1 MRRTAFI
8 LSAVGALAVVT
19 GVLHFADVDP
29 VVVFV
34 VAAAAL
40 GGLAW
45 AISIA
50 TESVGERF
58 GPAVTGALQST
69 LGNLPEL
76 FIVLFALSAGEL
88 VVARTSILGS
98 LFANGLLVLGL
109 AIVAGS
115 RAAPDGM
122 MRFRPRLPQDTATL
136 LLLAIG
142 IIVLLGLSHQVGD
155 RASGHETAISVVG
168 AIVLLA
174 VYGLW
179 AGTICRSDEPREEA
193 HDEPRA
199 RRCRSG
205 RRSSCSRSRG
215 VAAALVSDWFIDALD
230 PAVEALGI
238 SKAFTG
244 LVIVAIAGNAVENVV
259 GVSLAAKGKSDLAV
273 SVVKNSVAQIAAF
286 LFPALVLL
294 SLAFDDAPDIRAQPG
309 LHRRARRDRPRHV
322 ADHGRR
328 RGAPVRGRGAG
339 RAVRDP
345 RDAHVVRVAAGQRP
359 TRSRCATFGPLM
371 SSCPRASRT
380 RRRRQPCSAVRGGGT
395 SAPSS
400 RSGPPWIMYFRA
412 ALRDDLV
419 HAAVRS
425 STLPGRAARCS
436 AGVDAAEHLLSPG
449 GGSSAAPARRTRER
463 RGARR
468 EQRKR
473 LDARLGRARSLP

>member
-1 MRRTAFI
+1 VRRTTFI
-8 LSAVGALAVVT
+8 LAAVLALAVLA
-19 GVLHFADVDP
+19 GALHFGDAEP

-34 VAAAAL
+34 VAAVAL

-76 FIVLFALSAGEL
+76 FIVLFALAAGEI

-109 AIVAGS
+109 VIVAGA
-115 RAAPDGM
+115 RAAPDGV

-155 RASGHETAISVVG
+155 RASGHEVTISVVG
-168 AIVLLA
+168 AIVLLV

-179 AGTICRSDEPREEA
+179 VWSYLRSDEPAEEA
-193 HDEPRA
+193 HVGQA
-199 RRCRSG
+199 RPALPFRPAIVVLAVSG
-205 RRSSCSRSRG
+205 A
-215 VAAALVSDWFIDALD
+215 AAALVSDWFIDALD

-259 GVSLAAKGKSDLAV
+259 GVTLAAKGKSDLAV

-294 SLAFDDAPDIRAQPG
+294 SLLFDPHLTFVLSPVFI
-309 LHRRARRDRPRHV
+309 
-322 ADHGRR
+322 
-328 RGAPVRGRGAG
+328 GAL
-339 RAVRDP
+339 
-345 RDAHVVRVAAGQRP
+345 VVTALTMWQITGDGEALLFEG
-359 TRSRCATFGPLM
+359 
-371 SSCPRASRT
+371 
-380 RRRRQPCSAVRGGGT
+380 
-395 SAPSS
+395 
-400 RSGPPWIMYFRA
+400 A
-412 ALRDDLV
+412 ALVGLYV
-419 HAAVRS
+419 ILATVMWF
-425 STLPGRAARCS
+425 
-436 AGVDAAEHLLSPG
+436 E
-449 GGSSAAPARRTRER
+449 
-463 RGARR
+463 
-468 EQRKR
+468 
-473 LDARLGRARSLP
+473 

>member
-1 MRRTAFI
+1 MVRRNVSI
-8 LSAVGALAVVT
+8 LVAIAALAVVT
-19 GVLHFADVDP
+19 GVLHFVGAEP

-34 VAAAAL
+34 VAVGAL

-115 RAAPDGM
+115 RAASDGM

-179 AGTICRSDEPREEA
+179 VWNYLRSDTPAEEA
-193 HDEPRA
+193 HAEPA
-199 RRCRSG
+199 RSALPFG
-205 RRSSCSRSRG
+205 PAIVILAVAG
-215 VAAALVSDWFIDALD
+215 VGAALVSDWFVDALD

-244 LVIVAIAGNAVENVV
+244 LVIVGIAGNAVENVV
-259 GVSLAAKGKSDLAV
+259 GISLAAKGKSDLSV
-273 SVVKNSVAQIAAF
+273 SIVKNSVAQIACF

-294 SLAFDDAPDIRAQPG
+294 SLLFEHRLTFVLNPVYIGALAVTALAIWQITGDGEAYAYEG
-309 LHRRARRDRPRHV
+309 LALV
-322 ADHGRR
+322 AMYGIL
-328 RGAPVRGRGAG
+328 
-339 RAVRDP
+339 
-345 RDAHVVRVAAGQRP
+345 
-359 TRSRCATFGPLM
+359 ATVTF
-371 SSCPRASRT
+371 
-380 RRRRQPCSAVRGGGT
+380 
-395 SAPSS
+395 
-400 RSGPPWIMYFRA
+400 Y
-412 ALRDDLV
+412 
-419 HAAVRS
+419 
-425 STLPGRAARCS
+425 
-436 AGVDAAEHLLSPG
+436 E
-449 GGSSAAPARRTRER
+449 
-463 RGARR
+463 
-468 EQRKR
+468 
-473 LDARLGRARSLP
+473 

>member
-1 MRRTAFI
+1 MVRRKASI
-8 LSAVGALAVVT
+8 LAAIAALAVVT
-19 GVLHFADVDP
+19 GVLHFADAEP
-29 VVVFV
+29 VVVFA

-115 RAAPDGM
+115 RAASDGT

-179 AGTICRSDEPREEA
+179 AWNYLRSDTPAEEA
-193 HDEPRA
+193 HAEPARVGAAVRA
-199 RRCRSG
+199 CARG
-205 RRSSCSRSRG
+205 ARSRG
-215 VAAALVSDWFIDALD
+215 RRRGARL
-230 PAVEALGI
+230 
-238 SKAFTG
+238 G
-244 LVIVAIAGNAVENVV
+244 LVHRRARSGGRGPRHLEGVHGPRDRRDRGERGRERRRGQPCGEGQV
-259 GVSLAAKGKSDLAV
+259 GPLI

-286 LFPALVLL
+286 LFPALVLF
-294 SLAFDDAPDIRAQPG
+294 SLAFTTHLTFVLSPVFI
-309 LHRRARRDRPRHV
+309 
-322 ADHGRR
+322 
-328 RGAPVRGRGAG
+328 GAL
-339 RAVRDP
+339 
-345 RDAHVVRVAAGQRP
+345 VVTALAMWQITGDGE
-359 TRSRCATFGPLM
+359 ALLFEG
-371 SSCPRASRT
+371 
-380 RRRRQPCSAVRGGGT
+380 
-395 SAPSS
+395 
-400 RSGPPWIMYFRA
+400 A
-412 ALRDDLV
+412 ALVGLYV
-419 HAAVRS
+419 ILA
-425 STLPGRAARCS
+425 TLMWF
-436 AGVDAAEHLLSPG
+436 E
-449 GGSSAAPARRTRER
+449 
-463 RGARR
+463 
-468 EQRKR
+468 
-473 LDARLGRARSLP
+473 

>member
-1 MRRTAFI
+1 VCIGVRRQNAVVRRNASI
-8 LSAVGALAVVT
+8 LAAIAALAVVT
-19 GVLHFADVDP
+19 GVLHFANAEP

-115 RAAPDGM
+115 RAAPDGK

-179 AGTICRSDEPREEA
+179 VWSYLRSDTPAEEA
-193 HDEPRA
+193 HEPA
-199 RRCRSG
+199 RSALPFRPALVVLAVA
-205 RRSSCSRSRG
+205 G
-215 VAAALVSDWFIDALD
+215 VAAALVSDWFIEALD

-259 GVSLAAKGKSDLAV
+259 GVSLAAKGKSDLSI

-294 SLAFDDAPDIRAQPG
+294 SLAFTTHLTFVLSPVFI
-309 LHRRARRDRPRHV
+309 
-322 ADHGRR
+322 
-328 RGAPVRGRGAG
+328 GALVITALAMWQITGDGEALLFEG
-339 RAVRDP
+339 
-345 RDAHVVRVAAGQRP
+345 
-359 TRSRCATFGPLM
+359 
-371 SSCPRASRT
+371 
-380 RRRRQPCSAVRGGGT
+380 
-395 SAPSS
+395 
-400 RSGPPWIMYFRA
+400 A
-412 ALRDDLV
+412 ALVGLYV
-419 HAAVRS
+419 ILA
-425 STLPGRAARCS
+425 TLMWF
-436 AGVDAAEHLLSPG
+436 E
-449 GGSSAAPARRTRER
+449 
-463 RGARR
+463 
-468 EQRKR
+468 
-473 LDARLGRARSLP
+473 

>member
-1 MRRTAFI
+1 MVRRNASI
-8 LSAVGALAVVT
+8 LAAIAALAVVT
-19 GVLHFADVDP
+19 GILHFANAEP

-115 RAAPDGM
+115 RAASDGT

-179 AGTICRSDEPREEA
+179 VWNYLRSDTPAEEA
-193 HDEPRA
+193 HAEPARSALPFAACARRA
-199 RRCRSG
+199 RSRAASR
-205 RRSSCSRSRG
+205 RRSSRTGSSTRSIRRSRPS
-215 VAAALVSDWFIDALD
+215 AS
-230 PAVEALGI
+230 
-238 SKAFTG
+238 
-244 LVIVAIAGNAVENVV
+244 
-259 GVSLAAKGKSDLAV
+259 
-273 SVVKNSVAQIAAF
+273 
-286 LFPALVLL
+286 
-294 SLAFDDAPDIRAQPG
+294 
-309 LHRRARRDRPRHV
+309 
-322 ADHGRR
+322 RR
-328 RGAPVRGRGAG
+328 R
-339 RAVRDP
+339 
-345 RDAHVVRVAAGQRP
+345 
-359 TRSRCATFGPLM
+359 S
-371 SSCPRASRT
+371 RAS
-380 RRRRQPCSAVRGGGT
+380 
-395 SAPSS
+395 
-400 RSGPPWIMYFRA
+400 
-412 ALRDDLV
+412 
-419 HAAVRS
+419 
-425 STLPGRAARCS
+425 
-436 AGVDAAEHLLSPG
+436 
-449 GGSSAAPARRTRER
+449 
-463 RGARR
+463 
-468 EQRKR
+468 
-473 LDARLGRARSLP
+473 